1 MTRRAAIAAPNP
13 SATQAGLHAL
23 GAGGNAVDGA
33 IAAMITATATE
44 PGIIS
49 PLAGAFIN
57 IWPAEG
63 DPVVID
69 GNVEMPG
76 RGADP
81 ARFGSGLIECV
92 TTYGGGLTTYA
103 GPGSVATPGMFAGM
117 GLAHER
123 FGAAPWGEL
132 LGVAAMITADGFQL
146 SHTAASYFELVAHT
160 IFAWDP
166 TTRGIYTHDA
176 TAWAPGHLI
185 RDDALV
191 ATLRQIGEEGAASV
205 YTGDIAARIVAD
217 MDERG
222 GLLTARDLAEYR
234 PVVRTPLRTTLGAWD
249 LSANPPPA
257 IGGAVLTAML
267 RLLGDVKERVSPAH
281 AARVMKDVLDLRL
294 HRVDVADDL
303 EVAGHELL
311 ETIAS
316 LGAVGLPTSQDT
328 AHVSVVDSDG
338 NACAITASSGYGSGM
353 SVGGTGMLGNNALGE
368 PELNRRG
375 LHALAPGTRLASN
388 MAPTTGRHRDGTVL
402 SIGTPGADRI
412 TTALLQV
419 LVHFCLHGETLQ
431 YAVDAPRL
439 HVRHLDDGGVRID
452 FEESAELEEA
462 LTGLVG
468 RSSGAVVPLHAHER
482 RAMYF
487 GGVGAA
493 LRTPE
498 GELTAVADPR
508 RDSATVVG

>member
-13 SATQAGLHAL
+13 SATRAGLHAL
-23 GAGGNAVDGA
+23 GTGGNAVDAA

-44 PGIIS
+44 PGIVS

-76 RGADP
+76 RGAAPD
-81 ARFGSGLIECV
+81 RFGSGLIECV

-103 GPGSVATPGMFAGM
+103 GPGAVATPGMFAGM
-117 GLAHER
+117 GLAHQR
-123 FGAAPWGEL
+123 FGAAPWSEL
-132 LGVAAMITADGFQL
+132 LGVAATITADGFQL

-166 TTRGIYTHDA
+166 TTRGIYTDDA
-176 TAWAPGHLI
+176 TAWPPGHPL
-185 RDDALV
+185 RDDNLV

-205 YTGDIAARIVAD
+205 YTGAIAARIVAD

-222 GLLTARDLAEYR
+222 GLLTARDLADYR
-234 PVVRTPLRTTLGAWD
+234 PVVRTPLRTTLSDWD
-249 LSANPPPA
+249 LAANPPPA

-267 RLLGDVKERVSPAH
+267 RMLGDLTERVSPAH

-294 HRVDVADDL
+294 NRVDVADDL

-316 LGAVGLPTSQDT
+316 LGAVGLPTSPDT

-353 SVGGTGMLGNNALGE
+353 YVGGTGMLGNNALGE

-375 LHALAPGTRLASN
+375 LHSLTPGTRLASN
-388 MAPTTGRHRDGTVL
+388 MAPTTGRHRNGTVL

-462 LTGLVG
+462 LTGLIG
-468 RSSGAVVPLHAHER
+468 RSSGTTVPLHAHEP

>member
-23 GAGGNAVDGA
+23 GAGGNAVDAA
-33 IAAMITATATE
+33 IAAMITATSTE
-44 PGIIS
+44 PGIVS

-57 IWPAEG
+57 VWPADG

-103 GPGSVATPGMFAGM
+103 GPGSVATPGMFSGM

-123 FGAAPWGEL
+123 FGAAPWSEIL
-132 LGVAAMITADGFQL
+132 EVAATITADGFQM
-146 SHTAASYFELVAHT
+146 SHTAASYFEITADT
-160 IFAWDP
+160 IFAWDEQ
-166 TTRGIYTHDA
+166 TRALYTDDA
-176 TAWAPGHLI
+176 TAWPAGHTI
-185 RDDALV
+185 RDDNLV
-191 ATLRQIGEEGAASV
+191 AALRQIGEEGAASV
-205 YTGDIAARIVAD
+205 YTGGLAERIVAD
-217 MDERG
+217 LAERG
-222 GLLTARDLAEYR
+222 GLITARDFAEYR
-234 PVVRTPLRTTLGAWD
+234 PVVRTPLRTSMAGWD
-249 LSANPPPA
+249 LAANPPPA

-267 RLLGDVKERVSPAH
+267 RSLGDVSERVSPAH

-294 HRVDVADDL
+294 HRVDVAEDL
-303 EVAGHELL
+303 EAAGHELL
-311 ETIAS
+311 ETIATM
-316 LGAVGLPTSQDT
+316 GAVGLPTSQDT
-328 AHVSVVDSDG
+328 AHVSAVDDEG

-353 SVGGTGMLGNNALGE
+353 YVGGTGMLGNNALGE

-388 MAPTTGRHRDGTVL
+388 MAPTTARHADGTVL

-419 LVHFCLHGETLQ
+419 LVHFCLHDETLQ

-439 HVRHLDDGGVRID
+439 HVRHLDEGGVRID
-452 FEESAELEEA
+452 HEESPELLEA

-468 RSSGAVVPLHAHER
+468 RSTGEVVPLFAHGR
-482 RAMYF
+482 HAMYF

-508 RDSATVVG
+508 RDAATAVG

>member
-1 MTRRAAIAAPNP
+1 MTRRAALAAPNP

-23 GAGGNAVDGA
+23 GCGGNAVDAA
-33 IAAMITATATE
+33 IAAMVTASATE

-49 PLAGAFIN
+49 PLGGCFIN
-57 IWPAEG
+57 VWPVDGE
-63 DPVVID
+63 PVLID

-92 TTYGGGLTTYA
+92 TAYGGGLTTYA
-103 GPGSVATPGMFAGM
+103 GPGSVAIPGMFAGL

-132 LGVAAMITADGFQL
+132 LGFAAATVADGFQL

-160 IFAWDP
+160 IFAWDQD
-166 TTRGIYTHDA
+166 TRRIYTDDA
-176 TAWAPGHLI
+176 APWPPGHEL
-185 RDDALV
+185 RDDTLV
-191 ATLRQIGEEGAASV
+191 ATLRQIGEEGAASL
-205 YTGDIAARIVAD
+205 YTGDLAARIVAD
-217 MDERG
+217 MTERG
-222 GLLTARDLAEYR
+222 GLITARDLAEYR
-234 PVVRTPLRTTLGAWD
+234 PLARTPLRTTLNGWELAC
-249 LSANPPPA
+249 NPPPA

-267 RLLGDVKERVSPAH
+267 RLLGDVAGPVSPEH

-311 ETIAS
+311 ETIAAM
-316 LGAVGLPTSQDT
+316 GAVGLPTSSDT

-338 NACAITASSGYGSGM
+338 TACAITASAGYGSGM
-353 SVGGTGMLGNNALGE
+353 TVAGTGMLGNNALGE

-388 MAPTTGRHRDGTVL
+388 MAPTTLRHPDGSVL
-402 SIGTPGADRI
+402 AIGTPGADRI

-419 LVHFCLHGETLQ
+419 LLHFCLHGETLQ

-439 HVRHLDDGGVRID
+439 HVRHLDDGRVRID
-452 FEESAELEEA
+452 HEESEVLRE
-462 LTGLVG
+462 GLG
-468 RSSGAVVPLHAHER
+468 GLRAADSGEPVPLHAHAR
-482 RAMYF
+482 HAMYF

-498 GELTAVADPR
+498 GELTAAADPR
-508 RDSATVVG
+508 RDSATAVG